1 MRNIVL
7 CGFMGCGKT
16 TVGHLLAEKTG
27 RRFVDMDA
35 YIEEKAGMDI
45 PSIFRQYGEADFR
58 RREQAACRELAGQ
71 ENLVIATGGGALT
84 NPLNA
89 AVLAETGDVVY
100 LTVSPETVL
109 RRLSGDT
116 TRPLL
121 ARPDREAAVRELL
134 AARDPLYRRAASLT
148 ADGELPPAQAAEA
161 IARLTSGCR

>member
-1 MRNIVL
+1 M
-7 CGFMGCGKT
+7 
-16 TVGHLLAEKTG
+16 
-27 RRFVDMDA
+27 
-35 YIEEKAGMDI
+35 
-45 PSIFRQYGEADFR
+45 
-58 RREQAACRELAGQ
+58 
-71 ENLVIATGGGALT
+71 VIATGGGALT